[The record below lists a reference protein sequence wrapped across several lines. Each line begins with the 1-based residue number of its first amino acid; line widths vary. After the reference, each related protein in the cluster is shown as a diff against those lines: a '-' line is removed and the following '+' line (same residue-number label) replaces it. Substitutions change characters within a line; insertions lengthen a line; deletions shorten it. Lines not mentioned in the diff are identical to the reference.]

1 MKNIKQEK
9 LLRKLILG
17 RRSNNRLWMALVAVF
32 TGTVLLLLSVMIWWN
47 FKEVLQGKN
56 DSDSLGSTFLTI
68 SKEVTDENMGKPR
81 TTLFTY
87 TEIDALNSLPQV
99 KDVGVLTSNRFPVY
113 ATLSAR
119 LGFSTEMFLEAV
131 PDRFIDSKP
140 IDWAWQPGSTRVPI
154 IISSDFLNLYNYGF
168 ALSQGLPQL
177 SKSSIK
183 ALAFDLVI
191 GKGANAEIFTA
202 NVVGFSDRISS
213 VLVPQ
218 SFIDYGNQ
226 KLAPEMVTMPS
237 RLIVKVSDPSNEQFV
252 KFLSS
257 RNYTTNSELLRWNKL
272 RRVVDAVSSATGLL
286 AILLMAIGAMVFIL
300 FIELTVARAQESLKL
315 LLTLGYSP
323 RYLSVFMLKRFIP
336 LLVVV
341 LMLSGVVAIVAQQQ
355 ASVWIKSMELQI
367 AQFPGW
373 PVWVALVVSIAIL
386 VVFVSRAVMVS
397 IRKK

>member
-1 MKNIKQEK
+1 
-9 LLRKLILG
+9 
-17 RRSNNRLWMALVAVF
+17 MALIAVF

-47 FKEVLQGKN
+47 FKEILQGKH
-56 DSDSLGSTFLTI
+56 DDDSLGSTFLTI
-68 SKEVTDENMGKPR
+68 SKEVTDDNMGKPR

-99 KDVGVLTSNRFPVY
+99 TDVGVLTANRFPVY

-140 IDWAWQPGSTRVPI
+140 IDWAWQPGSSRVPI

-177 SKSSIK
+177 SKTSIK
-183 ALAFDLVI
+183 SLAFDLVI
-191 GKGANAEIFTA
+191 GKGPNAEIFTA

-226 KLAPEMVTMPS
+226 KLAPDMVTMPS
-237 RLIVKVSDPSNEQFV
+237 RLIIQVTDPSNEQFV

-257 RNYTTNSELLRWNKL
+257 RGYSTNGELLRWNKL

-286 AILLMAIGAMVFIL
+286 AVLLMVIGAMVFIL

-323 RYLSVFMLKRFIP
+323 RYLSVFMLKRFVP
-336 LLVVV
+336 LLVVT
-341 LMLSGVVAIVAQQQ
+341 LLLSGVVAVVAQQR
-355 ASVWIKSMELQI
+355 AAEWVKGMELEI

-373 PVWVALVVSIAIL
+373 PVWVALAISVVVL
-386 VVFVSRAVMVS
+386 VVFVSRAVTVS
-397 IRKK
+397 IKKK

>member
-1 MKNIKQEK
+1 
-9 LLRKLILG
+9 
-17 RRSNNRLWMALVAVF
+17 MALIAVF

-47 FKEVLQGKN
+47 FKEILQGKH
-56 DSDSLGSTFLTI
+56 DDDSLGSTFLTI
-68 SKEVTDENMGKPR
+68 SKEVTDDNMGKPR

-99 KDVGVLTSNRFPVY
+99 TDVGVLTANRFPVY

-140 IDWAWQPGSTRVPI
+140 IDWAWQPGSSRVPI

-177 SKSSIK
+177 SKTSIK
-183 ALAFDLVI
+183 SLAFDLVI
-191 GKGANAEIFTA
+191 GKGPNAEIFTA

-226 KLAPEMVTMPS
+226 KLAPDMVTMPS
-237 RLIVKVSDPSNEQFV
+237 RLIIKVTDPSNEQFV

-257 RNYTTNSELLRWNKL
+257 RGYSTNGELLRWNKL

-286 AILLMAIGAMVFIL
+286 AVLLMVIGAMVFIL

-323 RYLSVFMLKRFIP
+323 RYLSVFMLKRFVP
-336 LLVVV
+336 LLVFT
-341 LMLSGVVAIVAQQQ
+341 LLLSGVVAVVAQQR
-355 ASVWIKSMELQI
+355 AAEWVKGMELEI

-373 PVWVALVVSIAIL
+373 PVWVALAISVVVL
-386 VVFVSRAVMVS
+386 VMFVSRAVTIS
-397 IRKK
+397 IKKK

>member
-1 MKNIKQEK
+1 
-9 LLRKLILG
+9 
-17 RRSNNRLWMALVAVF
+17 MALVAVF

-336 LLVVV
+336 LLIVV

-355 ASVWIKSMELQI
+355 ASVWVKSMELQI
-367 AQFPGW
+367 AEFPGW
-373 PVWVALVVSIAIL
+373 PVWLALVVSIAIL
-386 VVFVSRAVMVS
+386 VLFVSRAVMVS

>member
-17 RRSNNRLWMALVAVF
+17 RRSNNRLWMALIAVF

-47 FKEVLQGKN
+47 FKEILQGKHDN
-56 DSDSLGSTFLTI
+56 DSLGSTFLTI
-68 SKEVTDENMGKPR
+68 SKEVTDDNMGKPR

-99 KDVGVLTSNRFPVY
+99 KDVGVLTANRFPVY
-113 ATLSAR
+113 ASLTAGV
-119 LGFSTEMFLEAV
+119 GFSTELFIEAV
-131 PDRFIDSKP
+131 PDRFLDSKP
-140 IDWAWQPGSTRVPI
+140 IDWTWQPGSSRVPI

-177 SKSSIK
+177 SKSSIQS
-183 ALAFDLVI
+183 LAFDLVI

-213 VLVPQ
+213 VLAPQ

-226 KLAPEMVTMPS
+226 KLAPDMVTMPS
-237 RLIVKVSDPSNEQFV
+237 RLIIKVSDPSNEQFV

-286 AILLMAIGAMVFIL
+286 AVLLMVIGAMVFIL

-336 LLVVV
+336 LLIVT
-341 LMLSGVVAIVAQQQ
+341 LLLSGVVAIVAQIR
-355 ASVWIKSMELQI
+355 ASEWVKTMELEI

-373 PVWVALVVSIAIL
+373 PVWAALVVSVTIL
-386 VVFVSRAVMVS
+386 VLFVSRAVMVS
-397 IRKK
+397 IKK

>member
-1 MKNIKQEK
+1 MKNTKQEK

-336 LLVVV
+336 LLIVV

-355 ASVWIKSMELQI
+355 ASVWVKSMELQI
-367 AQFPGW
+367 AEFPGW
-373 PVWVALVVSIAIL
+373 PVWLALVVSIAIL
-386 VVFVSRAVMVS
+386 VLFVSRAVMVS